1 MEKVYGTENR
11 NDQLI
16 VFGTGKCVLIFGYG
30 EENGQGYDYRH
41 TFEQKPSK
49 EEVYRVIEQQVN
61 AETDAKI
68 LDGFEWEGQKVY
80 LSTENQFNFKAAYDL
95 AYQTRGLNLPLKF
108 KLGEDSKGSAVYH
121 TFVTEEELT
130 EFYTSAMVY
139 INQVLN
145 EGWARKDEALRW
157 VETLDI

>member
-1 MEKVYGTENR
+1 MEKVYGTEDR

-68 LDGFEWEGQKVY
+68 LDGFEWEGQKVH
-80 LSTENQFNFKAAYDL
+80 LSMEKQFDFKAAHDL
-95 AYQTRGLNLPLKF
+95 SYQTGGKNLPVKF
-108 KLGEDSKGSAVYH
+108 KLGEGSDGGAVYY

-130 EFYTSAMVY
+130 EFYTSAMIY

-157 VETLDI
+157 VKTLDI